1 MFDTNIIISY
11 ILFKNESIDLFVNHI
26 LKKEK
31 LVISDVIVGE
41 LVEVFNR
48 KFPSKISLLNEFLAS
63 LDCEFTSVGKIDDYN
78 LFYIRDIDD
87 YPIFYSAIKADVDV
101 FITGD
106 EDIQEVV
113 INKPQILT
121 MKEYI
126 KIYLPELYRDGEREE

>member
-41 LVEVFNR
+41 LIEVFNR

-78 LFYIRDIDD
+78 LFSIRDIDD
-87 YPIFYSAIKADVDV
+87 YPIFYSAIKADVDA

-113 INKPQILT
+113 IDKPQILT

-126 KIYLPELYRDGEREE
+126 KIYLPELYNDGERGE

>member
-26 LKKEK
+26 LKKER
-31 LVISDVIVGE
+31 LVISDVIVDE

-126 KIYLPELYRDGEREE
+126 KIYLPELYNDGEREE

>member
-11 ILFKNESIDLFVNHI
+11 ILFNNESIDLFVNHI

-48 KFPSKISLLNEFLAS
+48 KFPRKISLLNEFLAS

-126 KIYLPELYRDGEREE
+126 KIYLPELYKDEERGE

>member
-31 LVISDVIVGE
+31 LVISDVIIDE

-48 KFPSKISLLNEFLAS
+48 KFPKKIGLLKEFLTS

-78 LFYIRDIDD
+78 LFHIRDADD
-87 YPIFYSAIKADVDV
+87 YPIFYSAIKANVDI

-106 EDIQEVV
+106 DDIQEVV
-113 INKPQILT
+113 IDKPKILS
-121 MKEYI
+121 MKDYI
-126 KIYLPELYRDGEREE
+126 KTYFPQNSME

>member
-31 LVISDVIVGE
+31 LVISDVIVDE

-48 KFPSKISLLNEFLAS
+48 KFPKKIGLLKEFLTS

-78 LFYIRDIDD
+78 LFHIRDADD
-87 YPIFYSAIKADVDV
+87 YPIFYSAIKANVNN
-101 FITGD
+101 FPKNHGF
-106 EDIQEVV
+106 
-113 INKPQILT
+113 KPL
-121 MKEYI
+121 
-126 KIYLPELYRDGEREE
+126 LPPPHATKLNIF